1 MEKKEVQNQVHLDAA
16 TALLNGNLLEEASR
30 AGLDNTFQRWIQDL
44 KDANNPEMH
53 QLVVDMQELKAHF
66 GSGTLDKD
74 VIGRLLQRLGENTL
88 KAAIFSEG
96 NTRPRIEH
104 LGEALLAASKQVQNP
119 GVATEE
125 DFQNA
130 NHEAR

>member
-16 TALLNGNLLEEASR
+16 TALLNGNLQEEASR

-44 KDANNPEMH
+44 KDADNPELH

-66 GSGTLDKD
+66 GSGTLDKN
-74 VIGRLLQRLGENTL
+74 VISRLLQRLGENTL

-96 NTRPRIEH
+96 NTRPRVEQ
-104 LGEALLAASKQVQNP
+104 LGEALLAAAKQVQSP
-119 GVATEE
+119 GTNAEQ
-125 DFQNA
+125 DLQNA
-130 NHEAR
+130 NREAQ